1 MANNKSKKATKI
13 QRNPAFKTKTLQT
26 AIKVAIPNN
35 IKIAIVNKMEEDFAI
50 FL

>member
-1 MANNKSKKATKI
+1 M
-13 QRNPAFKTKTLQT
+13 KTLQA